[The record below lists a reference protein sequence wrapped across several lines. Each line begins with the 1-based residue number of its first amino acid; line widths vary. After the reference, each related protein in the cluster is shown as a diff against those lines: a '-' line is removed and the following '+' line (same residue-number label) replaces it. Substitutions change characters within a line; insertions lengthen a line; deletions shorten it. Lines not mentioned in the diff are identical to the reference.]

1 MTYSGDPGTTGIN
14 GEKVFLEKKKK
25 KKKKKMKKKK
35 NVLRRKKG
43 KWKRISH
50 SKMR

>member
-25 KKKKKMKKKK
+25 KQMKEKKMYSEGKKE
-35 NVLRRKKG
+35 NGREYLIAR
-43 KWKRISH
+43 
-50 SKMR
+50 

>member
-25 KKKKKMKKKK
+25 KQMKEKKCTQKEKRKMEE
-35 NVLRRKKG
+35 N
-43 KWKRISH
+43 IS
-50 SKMR
+50 

>member
-25 KKKKKMKKKK
+25 QMKEKKMYSEGKKE
-35 NVLRRKKG
+35 NGREYLIAR
-43 KWKRISH
+43 
-50 SKMR
+50 